1 MPSKSKSKGNAWEL
15 DVAKFLSE
23 TYNESFLRIPSSGAF
38 VGGKNNFRKASID
51 AAQLQGKKG
60 DIHPPEAWKH
70 WNIECKS
77 YADFPFHQLW
87 YADVKILDSW
97 IAQQHDVEDE
107 GDLNLILIKI
117 SRKEKWVVY
126 PQGLGFS
133 ADRYLPYKNW
143 MFVEWDQFWSKQTN
157 RNLVKKLS
165 TEGTTVLNPSLDAI
179 DKNSDQSS
187 LPILQTNLHE
197 ISQTD

>member
-1 MPSKSKSKGNAWEL
+1 MPSKSKAKGNAWEL

-23 TYNESFLRIPSSGAF
+23 TYNESFIRIPSSGAF
-38 VGGKNNFRKASID
+38 VGGKNNFRKTQID

-97 IAQQHDVEDE
+97 IQQQKEVEDV
-107 GDLNLILIKI
+107 GDLNLIFIKI
-117 SRKEKWVVY
+117 SRKEKWVVF
-126 PQGLGFS
+126 PSNLEFVS
-133 ADRYLPYKNW
+133 ERSLEYKGW
-143 MFVEWDQFWSKQTN
+143 MFVHWDQFWKSQTN
-157 RNLVKKLS
+157 RDLVQLYS
-165 TEGTTVLNPSLDAI
+165 T
-179 DKNSDQSS
+179 
-187 LPILQTNLHE
+187 QT
-197 ISQTD
+197 ISYSCSTSEECQPH

>member
-1 MPSKSKSKGNAWEL
+1 MPNRSKAKGNAWEL
-15 DVAKFLSE
+15 EVAKFLSE

-38 VGGKNNFRKASID
+38 VGGKNNFRKSTID

-97 IAQQHDVEDE
+97 IAQQKDVEDE

-117 SRKEKWVVY
+117 SRKDKWVVY
-126 PQGLGFS
+126 PATLVFQT
-133 ADRYLPYKNW
+133 DRFLEYKGW
-143 MFVEWDQFWSKQTN
+143 RFVAWDDFWTKPLNQH
-157 RNLVKKLS
+157 LVKQYS
-165 TEGTTVLNPSLDAI
+165 VQGSA
-179 DKNSDQSS
+179 SDVTYSVSDSPQPE
-187 LPILQTNLHE
+187 L
-197 ISQTD
+197 IS

>member
-1 MPSKSKSKGNAWEL
+1 MPSKSKAKGNAWEL

-23 TYNESFLRIPSSGAF
+23 TYNESFIRIPSSGAF
-38 VGGKNNFRKASID
+38 VGGKNNFRKTQID

-97 IAQQHDVEDE
+97 IQQQKKVEDV
-107 GDLNLILIKI
+107 GDLNLIFIKI
-117 SRKEKWVVY
+117 SRKEKWVVF
-126 PQGLGFS
+126 PSNLEFVS
-133 ADRYLPYKNW
+133 ERSLEYKGW
-143 MFVEWDQFWSKQTN
+143 MFVHWDQFWESQTN
-157 RNLVKKLS
+157 RDLVQLYS
-165 TEGTTVLNPSLDAI
+165 T
-179 DKNSDQSS
+179 
-187 LPILQTNLHE
+187 QT
-197 ISQTD
+197 ISYSCSTSEECQPH